1 MPSLLQVVRSE
12 DVFENS
18 ISSVQRCI
26 SLGGTGIRQWVESTS
41 GLDALRHCL
50 AQLLRFLREEVE
62 FVRSQVQLRNGRCSA
77 AEGLER
83 MSSTMQGHSSK
94 DVVVENCFHLVYLRF
109 FRL

>member
-41 GLDALRHCL
+41 GLDALRHCFFGT
-50 AQLLRFLREEVE
+50 ASSFSPREEVE

-83 MSSTMQGHSSK
+83 MSSTMRASRS
-94 DVVVENCFHLVYLRF
+94 
-109 FRL
+109 